1 MELPKVSILNEAP
14 DWFRLAECKLV
25 KKTTEG

>member
-14 DWFRLAECKLV
+14 GRFRLAECKLV